1 MPTGFER
8 RVKRL
13 REHVLANSAQN
24 ETSEAFKKQEEYLI
38 DNQVIDLGNLTT
50 KELKV
55 LAKDKGIENYSK
67 MNKEDLIS
75 VLEEE

>member
-13 REHVLANSAQN
+13 RDHVL
-24 ETSEAFKKQEEYLI
+24 TKTVQEEAPEVSQNQEEDLI
-38 DNQVIDLGNLTT
+38 ANQVIDLDSLTA
-50 KELKV
+50 KELKA

-67 MNKEDLIS
+67 MNKEDLINA
-75 VLEEE
+75 LEEE